1 MDKIRLYIAT
11 ALFLLLTAVKL
22 LFPAQM
28 DVLRREAQRLSGT
41 DRDYREVVAALGRG
55 LSDRELG
62 EKLIAV
68 WRDYTREE
76 TGREK

>member
-1 MDKIRLYIAT
+1 MDRIKVYVAT
-11 ALFLLLTAVKL
+11 ALFILLTAIKL

-28 DVLRREAQRLSGT
+28 DMLRRQAEKLSGT
-41 DRDYREVVAALGRG
+41 DRDYREVVTVIGKG

-68 WRDYTREE
+68 WREYAQEE
-76 TGREK
+76 AGKR